1 MVSVCLPSDA
11 LLQHLSSYLGF
22 SYLGRGISLHGC
34 STMRYHLTPVRM
46 VAIKKSTNNKCW
58 RGCGEK
64 GTLLHCW
71 REYELVL
78 PLWRTMQRFLK
89 KLEIELPYGPAI
101 PQLGIHTKGTKTE
114 RDMYPSVH
122 CNTIHNS
129 WDMEATLMSIGR
141 RMDKEVLA
149 HIRNGLL
156 LSY

>member
-11 LLQHLSSYLGF
+11 LLQHLSSHLGL

-34 STMRYHLTPVRM
+34 STMRYHLTLVRI
-46 VAIKKSTNNKCW
+46 VAIQKSMNNKWW
-58 RGCGEK
+58 RGCEEK

-71 REYELVL
+71 REYKLVL

-89 KLEIELPYGPAI
+89 KLEIELPYDPEI
-101 PQLGIHTKGTKTE
+101 PQLGIHIKGTKTE

-122 CNTIHNS
+122 CSKIHNS

-141 RMDKEVLA
+141 RLDKEVVA
-149 HIRNGLL
+149 HIHNGLL